1 MARGKCKTVVLCFII
16 DFRRLFCKVLLYKCV
31 YLKRNLFCYEEILI
45 KDNKEIQYII
55 DIIFKNEDVV
65 VMHRGIYWAW

>member
-31 YLKRNLFCYEEILI
+31 YLKRNLFFCYEEKILI
-45 KDNKEIQYII
+45 KDNKEIQYIT
-55 DIIFKNEDVV
+55 DIIFKNEDV
-65 VMHRGIYWAW
+65 MYRGIYWAW

>member
-55 DIIFKNEDVV
+55 DIIFKNENVL
-65 VMHRGIYWAW
+65 VMHRGIY

>member
-1 MARGKCKTVVLCFII
+1 MARGKCKAVVLCFII

-55 DIIFKNEDVV
+55 DIIFKNEGVV
-65 VMHRGIYWAW
+65 VMHRGIY

>member
-31 YLKRNLFCYEEILI
+31 YLKRKLFCYEEILI

-55 DIIFKNEDVV
+55 DIIFKNEGVV
-65 VMHRGIYWAW
+65 VMHRGIY

>member
-16 DFRRLFCKVLLYKCV
+16 DFRRLFYKVLLYKCV
-31 YLKRNLFCYEEILI
+31 YLKRNLFCYEEKILI
-45 KDNKEIQYII
+45 KDNREIQYIT

-65 VMHRGIYWAW
+65 MMYRGIY